1 MACSFDVRVCV
12 WVGRCF
18 IVRMRG
24 VSSVGGEWLGGGR
37 EGGARRFLGGGGRPR
52 PSFPFDGG
60 GGDGGRGSDGNWRFG
75 ECRRGWLDG
84 LFIEA
89 PKL

>member
-60 GGDGGRGSDGNWRFG
+60 SGSDGWRFG
-75 ECRRGWLDG
+75 ECWGGRSVG

>member
-18 IVRMRG
+18 VVRMRG
-24 VSSVGGEWLGGGR
+24 VSSVGREWLGCGR
-37 EGGARRFLGGGGRPR
+37 EGGARRFLGRGGRPR

-60 GGDGGRGSDGNWRFG
+60 SGSDGVEVMVMMIVWY
-75 ECRRGWLDG
+75 
-84 LFIEA
+84 
-89 PKL
+89 